1 MKNKFISK
9 ERSVGFKGTPRSFKT
24 KEY

>member
-9 ERSVGFKGTPRSFKT
+9 ERSFGFKGTPRSFKT